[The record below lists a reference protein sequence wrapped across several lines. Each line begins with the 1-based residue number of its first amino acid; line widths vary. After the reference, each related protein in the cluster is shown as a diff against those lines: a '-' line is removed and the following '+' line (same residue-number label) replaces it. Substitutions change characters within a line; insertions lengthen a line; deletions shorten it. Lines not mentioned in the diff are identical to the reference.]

1 MNDQVK
7 QFLRP
12 LVRRFIKPPIKGL
25 SKLWWRLSETKA
37 VRWDSVRG
45 HRSGEAR
52 LDPAG
57 NEEFPQPQAII
68 HAHRFAKV
76 AGPRRKISLIYNYYK
91 KASTLFKS
99 LESLQKQAWRLCSP
113 SDVEVILVDDGTEG
127 ENILDQLPENVLYL
141 WQRKYEYGIC
151 RAKNT
156 GARVANGDYLVFLDP
171 DIMVSPQYFDA
182 MLEEFQRYG
191 DRTIQCGYIEDY
203 HFVGCPDPRLEF
215 GVWELPNR
223 PTRRFYQIAGGNLAI
238 SRSLYYE
245 TSGYDEDLVYGG
257 VEDLLFGYHLSKL
270 PGVSVLFNRN
280 MQAWHIPHPPGG
292 AHANPGKSWDV
303 VRAKWPE
310 FYDDYV
316 VRGLR

>member
-7 QFLRP
+7 RFLR
-12 LVRRFIKPPIKGL
+12 LLARRFIKYLADKRFKLRLGLIAMKQLQRNSTGVNPPDCPRSTVL
-25 SKLWWRLSETKA
+25 SRD
-37 VRWDSVRG
+37 V
-45 HRSGEAR
+45 
-52 LDPAG
+52 
-57 NEEFPQPQAII
+57 FPRPQAVI
-68 HAHRFAKV
+68 HGHQFAKV
-76 AGPRRKISLIYNYYK
+76 AGPKRKISIVFNYYK

-99 LESLQKQAWRLCSP
+99 LESLQKQEWRLCSP
-113 SDVEVILVDDGTEG
+113 DDIEIILVDDGTEG

-141 WQRKYEYGIC
+141 WQRKRAYGIC

-156 GARVANGDYLVFLDP
+156 GARLANGDYIVFLDP

-182 MLEEFQRYG
+182 MLEEFHRYG
-191 DRTIQCGYIEDY
+191 NRTVQCGYIEDY

-215 GVWELPNR
+215 GVWERPNR

-245 TSGYDEDLVYGG
+245 TLGFDEDLIYGG

-270 PGVSVLFNRN
+270 PGVSVLFNRS

-292 AHANPGKSWDV
+292 AHANPGKSWEV
-303 VRAKWPE
+303 VRVKWPE
-310 FYDDYV
+310 FYDNYI

>member
-1 MNDQVK
+1 MNNQVK
-7 QFLRP
+7 RLIWSIGRW
-12 LVRRFIKPPIKGL
+12 FIKQPIGRPFKRWVGL
-25 SKLWWRLSETKA
+25 FASKQLQLHFTGVNSPDKSSPTPLGREVFTL
-37 VRWDSVRG
+37 
-45 HRSGEAR
+45 
-52 LDPAG
+52 
-57 NEEFPQPQAII
+57 PQAVIRE
-68 HAHRFAKV
+68 HRFAKV

-91 KASTLFKS
+91 KVSTLFKS

-113 SDVEVILVDDGTEG
+113 DDIEIILVDDGTEG
-127 ENILDQLPENVLYL
+127 ENIFNQLPENVLYL
-141 WQRKYEYGIC
+141 WQRKRGYGIC

-156 GARVANGDYLVFLDP
+156 GARLANGDYIVFLDP

-191 DRTIQCGYIEDY
+191 DRLVQCGYIEDY
-203 HFVGCPDPRLEF
+203 HFAGCPDPRLEF
-215 GVWELPNR
+215 GVWERSNR

-245 TSGYDEDLVYGG
+245 TPGFDEDLIYGG

-280 MQAWHIPHPPGG
+280 MQAWHMPHPPGG
-292 AHANPGKSWDV
+292 AHANPDKTWEI
-303 VRAKWPE
+303 VRRKWPE
-310 FYDDYV
+310 FYDDYI